1 MTSPGKIY
9 YRGIDNFFNLY
20 KGIVDSWM
28 LVDNSVSPRELIAYG
43 GRGKEE
49 VILNKS
55 KFIKVKTKCRA
66 KN

>member
-1 MTSPGKIY
+1 
-9 YRGIDNFFNLY
+9 
-20 KGIVDSWM
+20 M